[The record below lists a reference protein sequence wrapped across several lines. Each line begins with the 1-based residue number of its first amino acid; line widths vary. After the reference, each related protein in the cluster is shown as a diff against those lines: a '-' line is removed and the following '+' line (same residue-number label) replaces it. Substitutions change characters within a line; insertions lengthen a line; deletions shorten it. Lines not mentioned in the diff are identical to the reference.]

1 MARSGVRNSR
11 FLPRLDELRPVHF
24 PFHRK
29 LDPEPLTRTAER
41 KSHVRNS
48 SVSRPERAGNG
59 KGRLWPTDLRRWCT
73 LTRARNDEWRNAPRQ
88 ELTRDDLADIARL
101 LAEIISL
108 HSQLAAARLRAAN
121 LEAVMRA
128 ALRAHWDGEADPLS
142 YLRDEI
148 GNYPGGVHGA

>member
-1 MARSGVRNSR
+1 MRRWC
-11 FLPRLDELRPVHF
+11 
-24 PFHRK
+24 
-29 LDPEPLTRTAER
+29 PLTRPQ
-41 KSHVRNS
+41 H
-48 SVSRPERAGNG
+48 
-59 KGRLWPTDLRRWCT
+59 DQRRY
-73 LTRARNDEWRNAPRQ
+73 APRQ

-121 LEAVMRA
+121 HEAAMRA

-148 GNYPGGVHGA
+148 RDYPGGAHGA